1 MNWAAFHLASRKELH
16 QAGKNERFLKTER
29 GQKKEIVSKK
39 KKKKSIVSGRITL
52 LRGTEGT
59 YEAEYLISAD
69 QVISSWLKITFLGEA
84 VIAVGLGIKSW
95 FAKEGF

>member
-1 MNWAAFHLASRKELH
+1 M
-16 QAGKNERFLKTER
+16 
-29 GQKKEIVSKK
+29 
-39 KKKKSIVSGRITL
+39 
-52 LRGTEGT
+52 EGT

>member
-29 GQKKEIVSKK
+29 GQKKEIMSKK
-39 KKKKSIVSGRITL
+39 KKYCFRQVAL

-69 QVISSWLKITFLGEA
+69 QVISSWLKITFLWEA

>member
-29 GQKKEIVSKK
+29 RQKKEIVSKK
-39 KKKKSIVSGRITL
+39 KKSIVSGRIAL
-52 LRGTEGT
+52 LRGMEGT

>member
-39 KKKKSIVSGRITL
+39 KKKKKMHCFRQDYPPKGNGRDLRGRI
-52 LRGTEGT
+52 
-59 YEAEYLISAD
+59 SH
-69 QVISSWLKITFLGEA
+69 
-84 VIAVGLGIKSW
+84 
-95 FAKEGF
+95 